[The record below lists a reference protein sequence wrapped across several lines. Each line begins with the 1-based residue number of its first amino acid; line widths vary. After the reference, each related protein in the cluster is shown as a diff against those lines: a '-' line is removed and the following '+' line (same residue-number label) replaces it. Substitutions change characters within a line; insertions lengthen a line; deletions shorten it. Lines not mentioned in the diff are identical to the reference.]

1 MICAQCMLLRTQ
13 HIQDRYTD
21 SVLNGLRGSY
31 NRINHAYYNHPL
43 PLPVIGKYL
52 DLSPYV
58 EI

>member
-1 MICAQCMLLRTQ
+1 MNPDIAMGGW
-13 HIQDRYTD
+13 HIEDRYTD